1 MRSSIAIARTIA
13 ALLLALAALAL
24 PRPARAATFLADG
37 QVVVAQG
44 QTIDDDVYAF
54 SGTITIDGRIT
65 RSLVV
70 AGGTVTVNGQ
80 VDGDVTVAGGTITL
94 NGPVGGTVRVA
105 GGTVTINGPVGWDVV
120 AAGGD
125 VTVGSGSR
133 IANDLVLGAGTVT
146 VAGRIDGD
154 LRGSATQ
161 ARLLGE
167 VRGDVL
173 LDIDN
178 QLSLGPQ
185 AVIGGDLSYRAPQAA
200 NIDPGARI
208 QGQTRFTPTG
218 AATGSERS
226 FTERALAWLGSL
238 LLRLAWALV
247 AGTLLV
253 MLLPRRS
260 ATIADT
266 LRQAPVA
273 SLLWGIALLIAVPIL
288 AIILLITVVGV
299 PAGLLLLGFY
309 LAALY
314 LSQVLLGLSLVRGAV
329 PLSWRTTRRLPLWLA
344 MLIGT
349 SLVVLIRLLPLP
361 FGIATWWTAI
371 LSFLIAVL
379 ALGAIWTDLT
389 GWGKPVPALAPAAAP
404 PPLAE
409 ETEFRPVTGPL
420 PGTPGLGPE
429 RSAQIREERPIT
441 EPAITS
447 QRPAPERPA
456 TPSEAEPAAGP
467 AMTEPAQTSAPTPER
482 QQPASPEAPAGQ
494 PPEETRPIGEQ
505 PASPPAG
512 RPEAEEDRKER

>member
-1 MRSSIAIARTIA
+1 MRSSTRVARAIA
-13 ALLLALAALAL
+13 ALLLALGTLAWPL
-24 PRPARAATFLADG
+24 SARAATFLANG
-37 QVVVAQG
+37 QVSIAQG

-80 VDGDVTVAGGTITL
+80 VDGDVTVAGGTVTI

-105 GGTVTINGPVGWDVV
+105 GGTVTIDGPVGWDVL

-125 VTVGSGSR
+125 VTIGSASR
-133 IANDLVLGAGTVT
+133 IANDLVLGAGSAT
-146 VAGRIDGD
+146 VAGQIDGD
-154 LRGSATQ
+154 LRGSAGQ
-161 ARLLGE
+161 VRLRGE
-167 VRGDVL
+167 VRGDVV
-173 LDIDN
+173 LDLDN

-185 AVIGGDLSYRAPQAA
+185 AVIGGDLSYRAPRAA
-200 NIDPGARI
+200 SIDPGARI
-208 QGQTRFTPTG
+208 QGQTRFIPTG
-218 AATGSERS
+218 AATGGEQS
-226 FTERALAWLGSL
+226 FTERALGWLGSL

-253 MLLPRRS
+253 LLLPRRS

-266 LRQAPVA
+266 LRQAPLP
-273 SLLWGIALLIAVPIL
+273 SLLWGIGLLIAVPIL

-314 LSQVLLGLSLVRGAV
+314 LSQVFLGLSLVRGAV
-329 PLSWRTTRRLPLWLA
+329 PLSWRTDRRLPLWLA

-349 SLVVLIRLLPLP
+349 SLVVLVRFLPLP
-361 FGIATWWTAI
+361 FGIATWWTAV

-404 PPLAE
+404 PPEAVEPEL
-409 ETEFRPVTGPL
+409 RPAIGPV
-420 PGTPGLGPE
+420 PGTPGAPSE
-429 RSAQIREERPIT
+429 RAAEAQEERPIT
-441 EPAITS
+441 EPAITL
-447 QRPAPERPA
+447 RHPAPERLA

-467 AMTEPAQTSAPTPER
+467 AMTEPAPAPTPEPER
-482 QQPASPEAPAGQ
+482 QQPPSPEAPGAQ
-494 PPEETRPIGEQ
+494 PSEETHPREEQ
-505 PASPPAG
+505 PAPPP
-512 RPEAEEDRKER
+512 PEQPGAEEERKER